1 MLTKE
6 DWKEVQNIL
15 VAFYYKLTVVLVCI
29 SIISLVLSISNVN
42 INVNI
47 LISSW
52 LGWLVIGIIITV
64 IDYIVIKNINGNSA
78 YRK

>member
-1 MLTKE
+1 MLIKE

-15 VAFYYKLTVVLVCI
+15 VALYYKLTVVLVCI
-29 SIISLVLSISNVN
+29 SIISLVLSISKVN

-64 IDYIVIKNINGNSA
+64 IDYIVIENINGN
-78 YRK
+78 